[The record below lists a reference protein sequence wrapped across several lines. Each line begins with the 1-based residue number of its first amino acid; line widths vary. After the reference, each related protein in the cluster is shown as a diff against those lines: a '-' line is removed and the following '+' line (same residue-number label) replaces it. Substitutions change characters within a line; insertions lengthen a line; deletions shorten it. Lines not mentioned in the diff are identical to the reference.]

1 MDCPACLIKLLK
13 KELEK
18 VEHLVFLNE
27 PSSYSDLLTHY
38 QSILM
43 NAQDMSA
50 SRQISIKIGD
60 LLWNLVN
67 LSTYQHYSEIS
78 INSIKGEILTSFMK
92 LLKYKCK
99 SQVCKQIQTDIGHSI
114 INYASL
120 YQYCYENDNMKE

>member
-1 MDCPACLIKLLK
+1 MK

-27 PSSYSDLLTHY
+27 PSSYYDLLTQY

-43 NAQDMSA
+43 NAQDTSE

-67 LSTYQHYSEIS
+67 LSTYQHISEIS
-78 INSIKGEILTSFMK
+78 INSMKVDILSSFMK

-120 YQYCYENDNMKE
+120 YQYCYENDIMQE

>member
-1 MDCPACLIKLLK
+1 MDCPTCLINQLK

-18 VEHLVFLNE
+18 VEHLLFLNE
-27 PSSYSDLLTHY
+27 PSSYYDLLTQY

-43 NAQDMSA
+43 NAQDMSE

-67 LSTYQHYSEIS
+67 LSTYQHISEIS
-78 INSIKGEILTSFMK
+78 INSMKVNILSSFMK

-120 YQYCYENDNMKE
+120 YQYCYENDIMQE

>member
-1 MDCPACLIKLLK
+1 MDCPTCLINQLK

-27 PSSYSDLLTHY
+27 PSSYYDLLTQY

-43 NAQDMSA
+43 NAQDMSE

-67 LSTYQHYSEIS
+67 LSTYQHISEIS
-78 INSIKGEILTSFMK
+78 INSMKVDILSSFMK

-120 YQYCYENDNMKE
+120 YQYCYENDILQE

>member
-1 MDCPACLIKLLK
+1 MDCPTCLINQLK

-27 PSSYSDLLTHY
+27 PSSYYDLLTQY

-43 NAQDMSA
+43 NAQDMSE

-67 LSTYQHYSEIS
+67 LSTYQHISEIS
-78 INSIKGEILTSFMK
+78 INSMKVDILSSFMK

-120 YQYCYENDNMKE
+120 YQYCYENDIMQE

>member
-1 MDCPACLIKLLK
+1 MDCPTCLINQLK

-27 PSSYSDLLTHY
+27 PSSYYDLLTQY

-43 NAQDMSA
+43 NAQDMSE

-67 LSTYQHYSEIS
+67 LSTYQHISEIS
-78 INSIKGEILTSFMK
+78 INSMKVDILSSFMK

-120 YQYCYENDNMKE
+120 YQYCYENDLMQE